1 MNKFKQLEVKLNT
14 LISEQLLTINVVEKN
29 NHVYANLLI
38 ANPSDHMDSF
48 PIYSAKIQDGDV
60 PVNAILRHLLTQEI
74 DHRTTMGLY
83 DFDPKITSML
93 SIADH
98 LNQSV
103 RNSSQSYEFLFDE
116 SNSRTI
122 DVYHIKSSNLY
133 QLDRDLMLSVTM
145 SPNEQRVSEV
155 DNHNLYEKVA
165 IINVP
170 KNIDIHDALEQAFA
184 DSQYLENSW
193 HLNPNVDA
201 ATTTRSSS
209 VGDVFVCEDK
219 AYVVAGSGFKQL
231 MEFSG
236 LSPEQQNLPIRNR
249 LSLAPSAPSM

>member
-1 MNKFKQLEVKLNT
+1 MNKFKQLEDKLNS
-14 LISEQLLTINVVEKN
+14 LISEQLLTINVAEKN
-29 NHVYANLLI
+29 NHLYANLLI
-38 ANPSDHMDSF
+38 ATPSDHMDNF
-48 PIYSAKIQDGDV
+48 PIYSAKLQDGDV
-60 PVNAILRHLLTQEI
+60 PVNAVLRHLLTQDV

-83 DFDPKITSML
+83 DFDPKVASML
-93 SIADH
+93 AIADH
-98 LNQSV
+98 LNHSV
-103 RNSSQSYEFLFDE
+103 KNSSQSYDFLFQE

-145 SPNEQRVSEV
+145 SPTEQRVSEV
-155 DNHNLYEKVA
+155 DNHKLYEKVA

-184 DSQYLENSW
+184 DSQHLERSW
-193 HLNPNVDA
+193 HLNPNVDS
-201 ATTTRSSS
+201 ATTSRSSS

-219 AYVVAGSGFKQL
+219 AYVVAGSGFKQI

-249 LSLAPSAPSM
+249 LSLAQSAPSM